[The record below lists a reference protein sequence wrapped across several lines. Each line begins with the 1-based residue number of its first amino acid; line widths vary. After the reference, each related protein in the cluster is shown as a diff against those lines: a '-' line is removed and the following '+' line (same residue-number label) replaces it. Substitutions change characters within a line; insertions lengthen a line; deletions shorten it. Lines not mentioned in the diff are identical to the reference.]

1 MKPVKNFEPAEMATT
16 PEPTT
21 DTMAPVV
28 PDELITGDWRR
39 RLVLPNQDGQLRLT
53 PVKTVRNGRP
63 PSSTQI
69 RYLDDKRRHSA

>member
-1 MKPVKNFEPAEMATT
+1 MERVTNTEPAETAPT

-21 DTMAPVV
+21 DAMAPVV
-28 PDELITGDWRR
+28 PDELIKGDWRR

-53 PVKTVRNGRP
+53 PVKTVRHARP
-63 PSSTQI
+63 TPSTQI